1 LRAELEEQARREGT
15 AALVARLAALDP
27 QAATQIDPRN
37 LRRLVRALEVCLSTG
52 RPFSAQRERV
62 PPPYRTLQVG
72 LTMERGAL
80 YARADARIAQMMAAG
95 LEEEVRRLLSAGY
108 GWHLPAMSGLGYGQ
122 FRPYFE
128 GQATLEE
135 VVAEI
140 QRATRRFIRHQY
152 NWFRL
157 SDPTI
162 HWFTVT
168 EHVAEEVSAFVEGW
182 IVR

>member
-1 LRAELEEQARREGT
+1 
-15 AALVARLAALDP
+15 
-27 QAATQIDPRN
+27 
-37 LRRLVRALEVCLSTG
+37 
-52 RPFSAQRERV
+52 
-62 PPPYRTLQVG
+62 
-72 LTMERGAL
+72 
-80 YARADARIAQMMAAG
+80 
-95 LEEEVRRLLSAGY
+95 
-108 GWHLPAMSGLGYGQ
+108 
-122 FRPYFE
+122 
-128 GQATLEE
+128 